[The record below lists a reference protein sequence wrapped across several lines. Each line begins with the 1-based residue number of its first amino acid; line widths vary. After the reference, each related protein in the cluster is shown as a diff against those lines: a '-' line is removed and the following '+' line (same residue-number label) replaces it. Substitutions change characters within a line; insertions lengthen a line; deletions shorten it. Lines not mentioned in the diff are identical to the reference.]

1 LQQWLLCY
9 VSPSCKST
17 TGWMPQEL
25 IGTAAWDVCHPDDIP
40 TLKRVTLTSQHNNT
54 HLPCLSSS
62 LSVFLS
68 LSLSFFLIILSMPCI
83 SVCCCSSDTRAVR
96 KIEALIWLF
105 RCYTLGKLGHS
116 QMAVSSTVACERT
129 PPTQQYRQ
137 LDVLLAPGTPFFLL
151 CL

>member
-1 LQQWLLCY
+1 MQQWLLCY
-9 VSPSCKST
+9 MSLSCKST

-54 HLPCLSSS
+54 HSLALFLS
-62 LSVFLS
+62 FS

-83 SVCCCSSDTRAVR
+83 FVCCCSSDTRAVR
-96 KIEALIWLF
+96 KIEALICLF

-137 LDVLLAPGTPFFLL
+137 LDVLLAPGTPFFL
-151 CL
+151 CLS